1 MRSMKRLLVYLAFS
15 LLFLLVFLPLGSLM
29 RWLIDPL
36 RLRRNRREQSYFRMA
51 MTGATEAQPPQPP
64 QPGEANAGL
73 VGKR

>member
-15 LLFLLVFLPLGSLM
+15 LLFLLFFLPLGSLM

-51 MTGATEAQPPQPP
+51 TMGATGAQPP
-64 QPGEANAGL
+64 QPGEANVGLAG
-73 VGKR
+73 KP